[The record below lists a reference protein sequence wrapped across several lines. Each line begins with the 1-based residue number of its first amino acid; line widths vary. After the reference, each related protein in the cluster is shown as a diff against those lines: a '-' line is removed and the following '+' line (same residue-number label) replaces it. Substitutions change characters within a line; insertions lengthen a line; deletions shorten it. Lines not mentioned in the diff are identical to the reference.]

1 MENGMIRL
9 TATACVIGILLVFL
23 PGRAAWPAEDWRPE
37 FEAVCGKTDVS
48 MTLSKEELKDLI
60 ARCEKLEARIGSEEE
75 TVRKVYL
82 RRLKLCRDLF
92 GYVLESKESEA
103 REPAR

>member
-1 MENGMIRL
+1 MDNGMSRL
-9 TATACVIGILLVFL
+9 AAAACAIGLLLVL
-23 PGRAAWPAEDWRPE
+23 LAAGIARPEGDWKPE

-48 MTLSKEELKDLI
+48 MTLSKEELRDLI
-60 ARCEKLEARIGSEEE
+60 ARCEKLEARIGAEEE
-75 TVRKVYL
+75 SLRKVYL
-82 RRLKLCRDLF
+82 RRLKMCRDLF

>member
-9 TATACVIGILLVFL
+9 AATACAIGLLLVFL
-23 PGRAAWPAEDWRPE
+23 PGGIAWPEEDWRPE

-48 MTLSKEELKDLI
+48 MALSKEELKDLVT
-60 ARCEKLEARIGSEEE
+60 RCGKLEARIAAEEE

-82 RRLKLCRDLF
+82 RRLKMCRDLF

>member
-1 MENGMIRL
+1 MIRL
-9 TATACVIGILLVFL
+9 AATACAIGFLMGFL
-23 PGRAAWPAEDWRPE
+23 PGGIAWPEEEWRPE

-60 ARCEKLEARIGSEEE
+60 KRCEKLEARIGAEEE

-82 RRLKLCRDLF
+82 RRLKMCRDLF
-92 GYVLESKESEA
+92 GYVLESKESET